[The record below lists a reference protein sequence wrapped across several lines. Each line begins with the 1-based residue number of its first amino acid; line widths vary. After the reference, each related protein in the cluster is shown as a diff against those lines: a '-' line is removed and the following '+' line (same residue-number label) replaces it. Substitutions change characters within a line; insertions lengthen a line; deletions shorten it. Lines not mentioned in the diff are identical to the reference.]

1 MPNRGGQVA
10 GSSPVA
16 HLHARSLD
24 RQIICGE
31 WQTRRVPRISSFYGI
46 VIAMYYD
53 EHGRPHF
60 HAHYAERKASI
71 AIDTLEV
78 LGGSL
83 PRRALGF
90 VREWAEQHR
99 DELDANWERA
109 RDEEPL
115 EPIEPL
121 T

>member
-1 MPNRGGQVA
+1 
-10 GSSPVA
+10 
-16 HLHARSLD
+16 LD
-24 RQIICGE
+24 RQIICGR

-83 PRRALGF
+83 PRRALAF

-109 RDEEPL
+109 RDEKPL

>member
-1 MPNRGGQVA
+1 MRCSSWVQAVA

-16 HLHARSLD
+16 HPDTCLPR
-24 RQIICGE
+24 RIILGN
-31 WQTRRVPRISSFYGI
+31 TRRVPRISSFYGI

-60 HAHYAERKASI
+60 HAHYAEHKASI

-83 PRRALGF
+83 PRRALAF